1 VQRQPPQ
8 PLDLS
13 EAEFNAVQE
22 YAQARGISVD
32 QAATDL
38 ARQAIVSRFV
48 RTLRKTATVVRF
60 ERRKR

>member
-1 VQRQPPQ
+1 MQRQPPQ

-13 EAEFNAVQE
+13 EAEFKAVQE

-48 RTLRKTATVVRF
+48 RPLRKSATVVRF

>member
-1 VQRQPPQ
+1 MQRQTTQ

-13 EAEFNAVQE
+13 EAEFKAVQE

-32 QAATDL
+32 QAATEL

-48 RTLRKTATVVRF
+48 RTLRKSATVVRF

>member
-1 VQRQPPQ
+1 VQRQTTQ

-13 EAEFNAVQE
+13 EAEFKAVQE

-32 QAATDL
+32 QAATEL

-48 RTLRKTATVVRF
+48 RTLRKSATVVRF